1 VKPRPFAH
9 RIRQIA
15 CGLIVLGGLAAPAL
29 GQPTPDTRALVD
41 QIDRLRR
48 DVDVLQR
55 QLARGAPPSTGG
67 AVATG
72 AGGVPTTFIEQ
83 TDARFGDLDIQL
95 RDITGR
101 VEELTHQI
109 RQLTE
114 RMDKLV
120 GDVDFRLSALE
131 RGGAPAAPGAAPA
144 PAAAAPSSAPAGQ
157 TPPASQAQVPP
168 GQSRMVLVP
177 GGPAGA
183 APPAAAAAASPTQ
196 SAAVTLPAGSPE
208 AQYEFAYAQ
217 LLQAQRE
224 QGDFNRAESALKAF
238 IAANSSHRL
247 AGNAQYW
254 LGETY
259 YVRRDYQNAAVAFAE
274 GFQKYPNSEK
284 APDNLLKLGMA
295 MGQLNQKPKAC
306 GTLGELERRYPQ
318 ASASIKQATQRE
330 KQRLG
335 CS

>member
-1 VKPRPFAH
+1 VTQGHFAR

-15 CGLIVLGGLAAPAL
+15 CGFIVLAGLAAPAFAQ
-29 GQPTPDTRALVD
+29 GTPDTRALVD

-55 QLARGAPPSTGG
+55 QLARGGPAPATGG
-67 AVATG
+67 AAATG
-72 AGGVPTTFIEQ
+72 GGVPTTFIEQ
-83 TDARFGDLDIQL
+83 TDSRFGDLDTQL
-95 RDITGR
+95 RDLTGR
-101 VEELTHQI
+101 VEELSFKVN
-109 RQLTE
+109 QLSQ

-120 GDVDFRLSALE
+120 GDVDFRLSAVE
-131 RGGAPAAPGAAPA
+131 RGGAPPAGAAPVPGAAA
-144 PAAAAPSSAPAGQ
+144 PQANP

-177 GGPAGA
+177 GPTSATPA
-183 APPAAAAAASPTQ
+183 APQGQAAAPTQ

-224 QGDFNRAESALKAF
+224 QGDFTRAENALKAF
-238 IAANSSHRL
+238 IAANPTHRL

-284 APDNLLKLGMA
+284 APDNLLKLGMT